1 MARFTGHTIT
11 SDSALGGKIIEK
23 SLRFNRSGSHR
34 INRTP
39 ASAGNR
45 RIWTKSF
52 WVKRTSEDRR
62 MLHGYYT
69 SGTDVAVISFRE
81 YGNFAFYDFYNG
93 YRVHF
98 ETSARFR
105 DCTAWTHFVVSL
117 DTTQSTSSERVKI
130 YVNGERVTA
139 FNTAVYPSQNLDVS
153 FNQNVLEA
161 WGTEGTN
168 QRLHFDGYLADIY
181 YVDGQQLEPTSFGFT
196 ESQTGIWKPKDYQ
209 GTYGQN
215 GYHLEFRYNPGDS
228 AIT

>member
-1 MARFTGHTIT
+1 MKG
-11 SDSALGGKIIEK
+11 
-23 SLRFNRSGSHR
+23 
-34 INRTP
+34 
-39 ASAGNR
+39 
-45 RIWTKSF
+45 
-52 WVKRTSEDRR
+52 TSEDRR
-62 MLHGYYT
+62 MLNGYYT

-117 DTTQSTSSERVKI
+117 DTTQSTESERVKI

-168 QRLHFDGYLADIY
+168 QRLHFDRYLADI
-181 YVDGQQLEPTSFGFT
+181 
-196 ESQTGIWKPKDYQ
+196 
-209 GTYGQN
+209 
-215 GYHLEFRYNPGDS
+215 
-228 AIT
+228 